1 MPKQIVTLSDRAVS
15 NAKPK
20 EADYKLSDGGG
31 LYLFVTT
38 TGGKLWRLKYRVAG
52 KEKLLSFG
60 AYPAVSLADA
70 RSKRDESKRL
80 IAQGVDPGAAKREEK
95 QIEKAE
101 EIKAALTFKAVALE
115 WYGKNTPIWGKRHS
129 EDVLNKLNK
138 DVFSFFGDTPIID
151 IKPSH
156 VLACVK
162 AIEKRGAVETA
173 HRTRQIIE
181 QICGYA
187 LASEYTE
194 INAAALTK
202 GALAKVPKSTPHPA
216 ITDPKELAGLLR
228 VIDGYTGSCVVR
240 YALMFGALTAV
251 RPGELR
257 HAEWT
262 EIDFDAEQWNIPG
275 EKMKMGEPHL
285 VPLSRQA
292 LAILKEL
299 QQITGASRYIFPN
312 GRSFSKPLSENG
324 TRQALIALDYQDRH
338 SGHGWRATFRT
349 ILDEVLGERP
359 DFIEHQL
366 AHAVKDPNGRAYNRT
381 AHLPARRLM
390 MQKWADYLDG
400 LKQGAKVIPFKRAV
414 GE

>member
-1 MPKQIVTLSDRAVS
+1 MPKMIITLSDKAVS

-38 TGGKLWRLKYRVAG
+38 TGGKLWRLKHRFAG

-60 AYPAVSLADA
+60 AYPAVSLAEA

-80 IAQGVDPGAAKREEK
+80 IAQGIDPGAAKREEK
-95 QIEKAE
+95 QIEMAE

-115 WYGKNTPIWGKRHS
+115 WYEKNTPIWGTRHI

-138 DVFSFFGDTPIID
+138 DVFPVFGDTPIID

-156 VLACVK
+156 VLACVR

-187 LASEYTE
+187 LANEYAE

-202 GALAKVPKSTPHPA
+202 GALGKVPKSTPHPA
-216 ITDPKELAGLLR
+216 ITDPKELAPLLR
-228 VIDGYTGSCVVR
+228 AIEGYTGSCVVR

-262 EIDFDAEQWNIPG
+262 EIDFDAEQWNIPA

-299 QQITGASRYIFPN
+299 EPITGASRYIFPN

-366 AHAVKDPNGRAYNRT
+366 AHAVKDANGRAYNRT
-381 AHLPARRLM
+381 TFLDDRKKM
-390 MQKWADYLDG
+390 MQRWADYLDS
-400 LKQGAKVIPFKRAV
+400 LKAVAKVIPFKRVV